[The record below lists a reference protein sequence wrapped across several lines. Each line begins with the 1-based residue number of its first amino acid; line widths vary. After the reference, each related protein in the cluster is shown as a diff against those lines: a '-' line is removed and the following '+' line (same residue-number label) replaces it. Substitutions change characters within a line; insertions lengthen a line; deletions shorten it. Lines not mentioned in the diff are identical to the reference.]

1 MKHLYL
7 LICVFTL
14 LFISQ
19 VNLVLYP
26 QVGIL
31 VTSAMVILL
40 LFLTIYDIFD
50 LYAEVL
56 FAYLSVIPFLSLFV
70 ISLFIQSLIVRDIF
84 IFASL
89 LIISE
94 LFYSFLPLKN
104 KLYHLRSFKFI
115 ILSLI
120 YAVLFG
126 ILAGLYLPHSNLPL
140 FLSALIILLSS
151 VSEALYFQGL
161 IQNAVCNLINP
172 ITGVIFTI
180 ILYGFFHSTTNNEQ
194 LIIIILYGLCGT
206 LLYFFWKNIYLV
218 MIFYLLFQ
226 ITFYF
231 ISHNILFF

>member
-1 MKHLYL
+1 
-7 LICVFTL
+7 
-14 LFISQ
+14 
-19 VNLVLYP
+19 
-26 QVGIL
+26 
-31 VTSAMVILL
+31 
-40 LFLTIYDIFD
+40 
-50 LYAEVL
+50 
-56 FAYLSVIPFLSLFV
+56 LSVIPFLSLFV